1 MIWYY
6 IIVAVIIG
14 IIAGFGYYFNNKSY
28 LKNMGY
34 EKQELALMLRK
45 SKRNAIIIGV
55 IVGVVWPLILIVL
68 AACLIFVSLVLT
80 IYLVSYLLPHTAKE
94 TKKVENVENVDL
106 TNHNIVL
113 DEHKDVNVVND
124 DTAKWTD
131 LNKAD
136 KAESDNI
143 ETTNS
148 NTKE

>member
-34 EKQELALMLRK
+34 EKQELASMLRK

-113 DEHKDVNVVND
+113 DEYKDLNVVND
-124 DTAKWTD
+124 DTAKWAD
-131 LNKAD
+131 LNKVD
-136 KAESDNI
+136 KAESDNG
-143 ETTNS
+143 ETTNF

>member
-14 IIAGFGYYFNNKSY
+14 IIAGFGYYFNDKSY

-34 EKQELALMLRK
+34 EKQELTSMLRK
-45 SKRNAIIIGV
+45 LKRNAIIIGV

-68 AACLIFVSLVLT
+68 AACLIFVSMVLT

-94 TKKVENVENVDL
+94 TKKVEKVENAENVDL

-113 DEHKDVNVVND
+113 DEYKDLNVVD
-124 DTAKWTD
+124 DAAKWSCKMD
-131 LNKAD
+131 
-136 KAESDNI
+136 
-143 ETTNS
+143 
-148 NTKE
+148 

>member
-34 EKQELALMLRK
+34 EKQELASMLRK
-45 SKRNAIIIGV
+45 SKRNAIIISV

-68 AACLIFVSLVLT
+68 AACLIFVSMVLT

-113 DEHKDVNVVND
+113 DEYKDVNVVD
-124 DTAKWTD
+124 DAAKWTD

>member
-14 IIAGFGYYFNNKSY
+14 IIAGFGYYFNDKSY

-34 EKQELALMLRK
+34 EKQELASMLRK

-68 AACLIFVSLVLT
+68 AACLIFVSMVLT

-94 TKKVENVENVDL
+94 TKKVEKVENAENVDL

-113 DEHKDVNVVND
+113 DEYKDLNVVD
-124 DTAKWTD
+124 DAAKWSCKMD
-131 LNKAD
+131 
-136 KAESDNI
+136 
-143 ETTNS
+143 
-148 NTKE
+148 

>member
-34 EKQELALMLRK
+34 EKQELASMLRK
-45 SKRNAIIIGV
+45 SKINAIIIGV

-68 AACLIFVSLVLT
+68 AACLIFVSMVLT
-80 IYLVSYLLPHTAKE
+80 IYLVSYLLPHTTKE
-94 TKKVENVENVDL
+94 TKKVENVDL

-113 DEHKDVNVVND
+113 DEYKDVNVVND

-136 KAESDNI
+136 KAESDNV
-143 ETTNS
+143 ETANS

>member
-34 EKQELALMLRK
+34 EKQELASMLRK

-68 AACLIFVSLVLT
+68 AACLIFVSMVLT

-94 TKKVENVENVDL
+94 TNKVENVDL

-113 DEHKDVNVVND
+113 DEYKDLNVVND

-131 LNKAD
+131 LNKVD
-136 KAESDNI
+136 KAESDKI

>member
-34 EKQELALMLRK
+34 EKQELASILRK

-68 AACLIFVSLVLT
+68 AACLIFVSMVLT

-113 DEHKDVNVVND
+113 DECKDANVVD
-124 DTAKWTD
+124 DAAKWTN
-131 LNKAD
+131 LNEAD

-148 NTKE
+148 

>member
-34 EKQELALMLRK
+34 EKQELASMLRK

-68 AACLIFVSLVLT
+68 AACLIFVSMVLT

-113 DEHKDVNVVND
+113 DEYKDVNVVKD

-136 KAESDNI
+136 KAESDNV

>member
-34 EKQELALMLRK
+34 EKQELASMLRK

-68 AACLIFVSLVLT
+68 AACLIFVSMVLT

-94 TKKVENVENVDL
+94 TKKVENIENVDL

-113 DEHKDVNVVND
+113 DECKDVNVVD
-124 DTAKWTD
+124 DAAKWTD
-131 LNKAD
+131 LNKVD

-148 NTKE
+148 

>member
-34 EKQELALMLRK
+34 EKQELVSMLRK

-68 AACLIFVSLVLT
+68 VACLIFVSLVLT

-94 TKKVENVENVDL
+94 TKKVENIENVDL

-113 DEHKDVNVVND
+113 DECKDVNIVND

-131 LNKAD
+131 LNKVD
-136 KAESDNI
+136 KTESDNI
-143 ETTNS
+143 ETTNF

>member
-14 IIAGFGYYFNNKSY
+14 IIAGFGYYFNDKSY

-34 EKQELALMLRK
+34 EKQELASMLRK
-45 SKRNAIIIGV
+45 LKRNAIIIGV

-68 AACLIFVSLVLT
+68 AACLIFVSMVLT

-94 TKKVENVENVDL
+94 TKKVENVENVNL

-113 DEHKDVNVVND
+113 DEYKDVNVVND

-131 LNKAD
+131 LNKVD

-143 ETTNS
+143 ETTKF

>member
-34 EKQELALMLRK
+34 EKQELASMIRK

-94 TKKVENVENVDL
+94 TKKVENLENVDL

-113 DEHKDVNVVND
+113 DECKDVNVVKD

-131 LNKAD
+131 LNKVD
-136 KAESDNI
+136 KADGDNI
-143 ETTNS
+143 ETKNS

>member
-28 LKNMGY
+28 LKNMDY
-34 EKQELALMLRK
+34 EKQELASMLRK

-68 AACLIFVSLVLT
+68 AACLIFVSMVLT
-80 IYLVSYLLPHTAKE
+80 IYLVSYLLPHTTKE

-113 DEHKDVNVVND
+113 DECKDVNVVHD

-136 KAESDNI
+136 KAESDNV

>member
-34 EKQELALMLRK
+34 EKQELASMLRK

-68 AACLIFVSLVLT
+68 AACLIFVSMVLT
-80 IYLVSYLLPHTAKE
+80 RYLVSYLLPHT
-94 TKKVENVENVDL
+94 TKDTQKVENVENVDL

-113 DEHKDVNVVND
+113 DEYKDLNVVND

-131 LNKAD
+131 LNKVD
-136 KAESDNI
+136 KAESDNV

>member
-34 EKQELALMLRK
+34 EKQELASMLRK
-45 SKRNAIIIGV
+45 SKKNAIIIGI

-80 IYLVSYLLPHTAKE
+80 IYLVSYLLPHSAKE

-113 DEHKDVNVVND
+113 DEYKDTNVVKD

-131 LNKAD
+131 LNKVD
-136 KAESDNI
+136 EAESDNV

>member
-34 EKQELALMLRK
+34 EKQELTSMLRK

-68 AACLIFVSLVLT
+68 AACLIFVSMVLT

-94 TKKVENVENVDL
+94 TNKVENAENAENVDL

-113 DEHKDVNVVND
+113 DEYKDLNVVD
-124 DTAKWTD
+124 DAAKWSCKMD
-131 LNKAD
+131 
-136 KAESDNI
+136 
-143 ETTNS
+143 
-148 NTKE
+148 